1 MNLVLGD
8 GLLGS
13 AVIGSS
19 GWSFISRKENGFDI
33 NKPNQWKSIIPN
45 GTSTIINLVAN
56 TNTYSTDVLSMFTT
70 NYRGVVDLVEYCN
83 YIQKSNIYKDLFF
96 SFVSNYC

>member
-1 MNLVLGD
+1 MNLVIGD

-13 AVIGSS
+13 AVIGAS
-19 GWSFISRKENGFDI
+19 GWAFISRKENGFDI

-56 TNTYSTDVLSMFTT
+56 TDTYSTDIFGMFNT
-70 NYRGVVDLVEYCN
+70 N
-83 YIQKSNIYKDLFF
+83 
-96 SFVSNYC
+96 